1 MSNGYKRCTRQR
13 NIEMRTGAQ
22 WSILLL
28 MMLAAVGV
36 TAQYST
42 VARLWTRI
50 PPGAVFDRLRL
61 FLDNIGI
68 NNCFEY
74 VEDHSTMLLK
84 CLRAGKIVDAEVRI
98 VTSDNYITG
107 YI

>member
-28 MMLAAVGV
+28 MTLAAVGV

>member
-1 MSNGYKRCTRQR
+1 MDISGARQR

-22 WSILLL
+22 WSILLF

-74 VEDHSTMLLK
+74 VEDS
-84 CLRAGKIVDAEVRI
+84 
-98 VTSDNYITG
+98 
-107 YI
+107 